1 VEKVKM
7 DESKPVII
15 LGAGGHA
22 SVLIDALQKQNID
35 IMGITDP
42 DETRWGQEFMGI
54 EILGSDDKLLDIHPD
69 RVELVNGLG
78 SVKSSSARQKLFETW
93 HNKGYSFASVIHP
106 KAILAT
112 SIKLAEGVQILAG
125 AIINPNTSI
134 GINTIVNTGAIL
146 EHDCIISN
154 HVHVAPGVR
163 MAGNVRVGDGAHI
176 GIGCTILQNLS
187 VGDGCVVGAG
197 AVVLHSIQAGDIVV
211 GVPAKRLG

>member
-1 VEKVKM
+1 MTEI
-7 DESKPVII
+7 SKPVII

-22 SVLIDALQKQNID
+22 SVLIDALQQTGTE

-42 DETRWGQEFMGI
+42 DETLWGQELMGI
-54 EILGSDDKLLDIHPD
+54 EILGDDTKILDIHPD

-78 SVKSSSARQKLFETW
+78 SIKSTSARQNLFETW

-106 KAILAT
+106 KAVLASST
-112 SIKLAEGVQILAG
+112 KLAEGVQVLAG

-134 GINTIVNTGAIL
+134 GANTIVNTGAIL
-146 EHDCIISN
+146 EHDCIIGN
-154 HVHVAPGVR
+154 HVHIAPGVR
-163 MAGNVRVGDGAHI
+163 MAGKVRVGDGAHI

-211 GVPAKRLG
+211 GVPARRLASP